1 MASTRGMKRRE
12 FIALLGGVA
21 ATSPFAA
28 RAQQAGRMARVGIF
42 TSAGSNPIA
51 GPGYRAFLDELRKL
65 GFSEGRNITIDVRE
79 AYRDVDALFADAA
92 ALARANA
99 DVIVSGGPEASLQ
112 AALAAS
118 STIPIVMVAI
128 NFDPIARSY
137 IKSLAQPGG
146 NVTGVMLLQT
156 ELAEKQ
162 VELLTQ
168 AFPERKN
175 VAMLWD
181 RISADQL
188 TAAERRA
195 KTMGLQVRSLKLDNP
210 PYDFDAALRTI
221 AADGAQ
227 MALFLSSP
235 FFGFQ
240 STRIAE
246 LAIQRRLPSM
256 FIFRGY
262 VVDGGLMSYG
272 ADVVAMYRQTA
283 TYVAKILRGAK
294 PADLPVEQPKTFELV
309 VNLKTAKAIGV
320 ELPTA
325 ILLRANEVIE

>member
-1 MASTRGMKRRE
+1 
-12 FIALLGGVA
+12 
-21 ATSPFAA
+21 
-28 RAQQAGRMARVGIF
+28 MARVGIF
-42 TSAGSNPIA
+42 TGGRTNQITA
-51 GPGYRAFLDELRKL
+51 PGYRAFLDELRKL
-65 GFSEGRNITIDVRE
+65 GFSEGRNIIYDVRE
-79 AYRDVDALFADAA
+79 ADQDVAGLVASAA
-92 ALARANA
+92 ELARANS
-99 DVIVSGGPEASLQ
+99 DVIVAGGPEAALQ
-112 AALAAS
+112 AAIAAS
-118 STIPIVMVAI
+118 STIPIVMIAI
-128 NFDPIARSY
+128 NYDPLARNY

-146 NVTGVMLLQT
+146 NVSGVFLRQT

-181 RISADQL
+181 RFSVDQFA
-188 TAAERRA
+188 AAERRA
-195 KTMGLQVRSLKLDNP
+195 KTMGLQVRSLKLEKP
-210 PYDFDAALRTI
+210 PYDFDAALRTL

-235 FFGFQ
+235 FFATQ
-240 STRIAE
+240 SPRIAE

-262 VVDGGLMSYG
+262 VLDGGLLSYG
-272 ADVVAMYRQTA
+272 ADIVEMFRQTA

>member
-28 RAQQAGRMARVGIF
+28 RAQQASRMARVGIF

-99 DVIVSGGPEASLQ
+99 DVIVSGGPEVSLQ

-118 STIPIVMVAI
+118 SKIPIVMVAI
-128 NFDPIARSY
+128 NFDPIARNY

-146 NVTGVMLLQT
+146 NVTGVFLRQT

-168 AFPERKN
+168 TFPERKRL
-175 VAMLWD
+175 AMLWD

-195 KTMGLQVRSLKLDNP
+195 KALGLEVRSFKLGDP
-210 PYDFDAALRTI
+210 PYDFDAALRTL

-227 MALFLSSP
+227 MVLMLSSP
-235 FFGFQ
+235 FFAPH
-240 STRIAE
+240 SRRIAE

-256 FIFRGY
+256 LIFRGY

-272 ADVVAMYRQTA
+272 ADLVEMYRQAA
-283 TYVAKILRGAK
+283 TYVAKVLRGAK
-294 PADLPVEQPKTFELV
+294 PADIPVEQPKTFELV
-309 VNLKTAKAIGV
+309 VNLKTAKAIGI
-320 ELPTA
+320 EMPTA